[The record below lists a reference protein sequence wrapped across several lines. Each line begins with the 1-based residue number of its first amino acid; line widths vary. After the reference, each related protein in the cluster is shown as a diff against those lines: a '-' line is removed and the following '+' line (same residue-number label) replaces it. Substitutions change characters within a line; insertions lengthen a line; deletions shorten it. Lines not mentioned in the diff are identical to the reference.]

1 MKLYYAHYP
10 ALQSRFVR
18 FVRENRTGSV
28 DKWLIVCASSF
39 MARQLQICLAQ
50 ESGAIANIHFITAGT
65 LISQLDQEAPGDTLT
80 LLPQDH
86 VRDFLIKEILKEPGL
101 NRYALSRGF
110 VQAVKSSLRDLA
122 DSLADPAV
130 LEEHLLSMPDYV
142 LEQDGGRFEW
152 LVHVYKRYLERENS
166 LPGYRSYQMAFE
178 RALNQVETS
187 TYLQSFSHIVIYGF
201 YDMSGRQLELIGRI
215 KSCYPVTV
223 FAPYEKHPG
232 RNPCG
237 DCQRP

>member
-10 ALQSRFVR
+10 AL
-18 FVRENRTGSV
+18 ENRFARLVQETRTNPV
-28 DKWLIVCASSF
+28 DKWLVVCASSF
-39 MARQLQICLAQ
+39 IAQRLQTRLAG
-50 ESGAIANIHFITAGT
+50 ELGALANLYFITGSV
-65 LISQLDQEAPGDTLT
+65 LVSQLDQEAPGDTLP

-86 VRDFLIKEILKEPGL
+86 VRDFLIKEILSEPGL
-101 NRYALSRGF
+101 KRYTLSHGF
-110 VQAVKSSLRDLA
+110 VQAVKSSLRDLS

-166 LPGYRSYQMAFE
+166 IPGYRSYQTAFE

-187 TYLQSFSHIVIYGF
+187 TYLHSFSPVGTNQPDPLVLSHYRVCPVRKT
-201 YDMSGRQLELIGRI
+201 SGVRFCP
-215 KSCYPVTV
+215 KV
-223 FAPYEKHPG
+223 F
-232 RNPCG
+232 
-237 DCQRP
+237 